1 MTELSNTT
9 SAMSKSLMTRDIFC
23 VCYPA
28 RDGLECLQGELAAAR
43 KKFFTGKRKKAR
55 AGKAELQPVF
65 DGKLSGKM
73 SRHRLYW
80 KKTSGKLALEEAFD
94 QPNGYVVVKKD
105 FRGVTVSRT
114 FFDKEHRWLKS
125 EYYEPWD
132 PARAQVL
139 LKPQPAA
146 DLVERFDWDKER
158 QRYQATELHPL
169 PYLHGTAEQSV
180 LTARFGEPTLILST
194 AEGEFCY
201 CPKKEAQER
210 MKAWEELKDGTIVLM
225 PAWEVKDG
233 ALTGEEETA
242 PDTNLSFTSLEEYAK
257 VEPGQPEEAVTPIS
271 QVTAPSISSD
281 TAEFT
286 LPVNEPTEQEAKQ
299 AEALPEQPAPEE
311 AEPAAAQEPAPQ
323 RKQEEA
329 VPAEEPLSEEEII
342 LRAARKAAGLE
353 ESPKKA
359 EPEKA
364 APKEPEPKESTI
376 TAAAPVQGV
385 AAAYHGG
392 YVDGRREGFGSYY
405 YKDGTLCYAGG
416 WKNDKKD
423 GLGVS
428 FRNSDHALHV
438 SNWKD
443 GTPGEYVTLFDQNG
457 NLRYSGKMIDG
468 KKQGA
473 GVTRNLEDDT
483 IFVGKW
489 ENGQPTG
496 LGSSFDAEGN
506 LLYYGGWKNGL
517 RDGRGTEFDRSGG
530 IVYDG
535 EWKEGKYHN
544 GILYQKLSSAP
555 EEEKDVFGE
564 LNE

>member
-9 SAMSKSLMTRDIFC
+9 SAMSQSLMTREVSC

-28 RDGLECLQGELAAAR
+28 RDGLECLQGELAAVR
-43 KKFFTGKRKKAR
+43 KKFFAGKRKAVR
-55 AGKAELQPVF
+55 AGKAELQHVF
-65 DGKLSGKM
+65 DGKLSGKI
-73 SRHRLYW
+73 SRRHLYW
-80 KKTSGKLALEEAFD
+80 KKTSGKLVLEEAFD

-114 FFDKEHRWLKS
+114 FFDKEHVWLKS
-125 EYYEPWD
+125 EYFEPWNA
-132 PARAQVL
+132 ARAQVIF
-139 LKPQPAA
+139 KPQPTA
-146 DLVERFDWDKER
+146 DLVERFDWDNER

-194 AEGEFCY
+194 GEGEFCY

-210 MKAWEELKDGTIVLM
+210 IKAWEEMKNGTIVLM

-233 ALTGEEETA
+233 ALAGEEEPPA
-242 PDTNLSFTSLEEYAK
+242 DTNLSFTSLEEYAK
-257 VEPGQPEEAVTPIS
+257 VEPGQPEEAFAPAS
-271 QVTAPSISSD
+271 QVTAPPMSTD

-286 LPVNEPTEQEAKQ
+286 LPIGEPAS
-299 AEALPEQPAPEE
+299 AEPE
-311 AEPAAAQEPAPQ
+311 AEPARAEGPEPPF
-323 RKQEEA
+323 KQEEKE
-329 VPAEEPLSEEEII
+329 PEDRPLSEEEMI
-342 LRAARKAAGLE
+342 LQAARKAAGLDKRPE
-353 ESPKKA
+353 NP

-364 APKEPEPKESTI
+364 EPKNPASEKPEAEKSAM
-376 TAAAPVQGV
+376 TAAAAAPAAGV
-385 AAAYHGG
+385 VAAYHGG
-392 YVDGRREGFGSYY
+392 YADGRREGFGSYY

-428 FRNSDHALHV
+428 FRSSDHALHI

-443 GTPGEYVTLFDQNG
+443 GTPGDYVTLFDKNG
-457 NLRYSGKMIDG
+457 NLRYSGKMVNG

-473 GVTRNLEDDT
+473 GVTRNLEDGT

-496 LGSSFDAEGN
+496 LGSSFDPEGN

-517 RDGRGTEFDRSGG
+517 RDGHGTEFDRSGG

-555 EEEKDVFGE
+555 EEDTGDVFGE
-564 LNE
+564 MNE